1 AFHVAVEIQAAFAQQ
16 LGRLLDYLVALDDFF
31 ADIQQTDSGLATLVQ
46 RTDQRSTHDRE
57 LQEVLCR
64 TVHVRAKIQHRGG
77 AALNVGDRGGNG
89 GTIDAVQRLEHV
101 SRHRHECAGIACGYA
116 GIGATVLDRLYGD
129 PHGGIL
135 FASKRNLHG
144 VVHEDDFRSGQDFVP
159 AVVCD

>member
-1 AFHVAVEIQAAFAQQ
+1 PRNHAGAHGEDVASELGAHHGRHHLGNALDRLQHHIAHETVADNDVDRPLADIVAFHVAVEIQAAFAQQ

-89 GTIDAVQRLEHV
+89 GTIDAVQRL
-101 SRHRHECAGIACGYA
+101 
-116 GIGATVLDRLYGD
+116 
-129 PHGGIL
+129 
-135 FASKRNLHG
+135 
-144 VVHEDDFRSGQDFVP
+144 
-159 AVVCD
+159 